1 MYRVRGRAKRK
12 AKPFFRR
19 VSNPS
24 DSDSG
29 SLDQAED
36 SRIRDQGLG
45 SWFVGLGKVVAV
57 VVVSPSLFP
66 SQCQDVAVR
75 EGDGRI

>member
-1 MYRVRGRAKRK
+1 MYRVRGR
-12 AKPFFRR
+12 
-19 VSNPS
+19 
-24 DSDSG
+24 G

-36 SRIRDQGLG
+36 SRIWDQGLG
-45 SWFVGLGKVVAV
+45 YRFVGLGKVVAV

-66 SQCQDVAVR
+66 SQCRDVAVR